1 MGARAPTPIT
11 VLSTRLNTFI
21 ATREEEGPF
30 VMTNGC
36 RTASVTSSPRRTKR
50 PSTLTVGKVGW
61 SVERETWCR
70 LTLER
75 QPSAGAGLA
84 LHQSRISMR
93 EIRASQTL
101 DLLWQTHGD
110 ANRTKGGLKISR
122 APASSGKTGPPAP
135 RAPTRGG
142 RGGYKAPKQQQQQ
155 QQPRCQKTALR
166 ARSPSTALPDDGTP
180 HGDSSPI
187 DPTVS
192 AHPMTARDGRKDAR
206 TTTALPWPLAA

>member
-1 MGARAPTPIT
+1 MLCGTALRCHTKALQFRVWRGRSSPHSDHCSQHASQHVHRHTRRGRA
-11 VLSTRLNTFI
+11 VRDDKRLPH
-21 ATREEEGPF
+21 REP
-30 VMTNGC
+30 
-36 RTASVTSSPRRTKR
+36 VTSSPRRTKR

-101 DLLWQTHGD
+101 DLLWHAD

-142 RGGYKAPKQQQQQ
+142 RGGYKCVP
-155 QQPRCQKTALR
+155 CDFLC
-166 ARSPSTALPDDGTP
+166 SNL
-180 HGDSSPI
+180 
-187 DPTVS
+187 
-192 AHPMTARDGRKDAR
+192 
-206 TTTALPWPLAA
+206 L

>member
-1 MGARAPTPIT
+1 MPLSTSFLGKNQDHRKANPNLASSSGLPVILSCKETGAVRHRSSLPYESASVQGLEWALEPP
-11 VLSTRLNTFI
+11 LRSLFSTRLNTFI

-101 DLLWQTHGD
+101 DLLWQTQTQTQT
-110 ANRTKGGLKISR
+110 ALKGG
-122 APASSGKTGPPAP
+122 
-135 RAPTRGG
+135 
-142 RGGYKAPKQQQQQ
+142 
-155 QQPRCQKTALR
+155 
-166 ARSPSTALPDDGTP
+166 
-180 HGDSSPI
+180 
-187 DPTVS
+187 
-192 AHPMTARDGRKDAR
+192 
-206 TTTALPWPLAA
+206 

>member
-1 MGARAPTPIT
+1 MLCGTALRCHTKALQFRVWRGRSSPHSDHCSQHASQHVHRHTKRGRAVRDDKWLPH
-11 VLSTRLNTFI
+11 
-21 ATREEEGPF
+21 REP
-30 VMTNGC
+30 
-36 RTASVTSSPRRTKR
+36 VTSSPRRTKR

-101 DLLWQTHGD
+101 DLLWQTHAD

-122 APASSGKTGPPAP
+122 APASPGKTGPPAP

-142 RGGYKAPKQQQQQ
+142 RGGYKGVCCPQ
-155 QQPRCQKTALR
+155 
-166 ARSPSTALPDDGTP
+166 TP
-180 HGDSSPI
+180 AN
-187 DPTVS
+187 T
-192 AHPMTARDGRKDAR
+192 
-206 TTTALPWPLAA
+206 

>member
-1 MGARAPTPIT
+1 MQGNWCCAAPLFVAIRKRFSSGSGVGARAPTPIT

-101 DLLWQTHGD
+101 DLLWQTHAD

-122 APASSGKTGPPAP
+122 APASSGKTAPPAP

-142 RGGYKAPKQQQQQ
+142 RGGYNPA
-155 QQPRCQKTALR
+155 QPRT
-166 ARSPSTALPDDGTP
+166 
-180 HGDSSPI
+180 
-187 DPTVS
+187 
-192 AHPMTARDGRKDAR
+192 
-206 TTTALPWPLAA
+206 